1 MTPEDRALL
10 VGELTSVLRE
20 RRAENILSP
29 EELAWVKNAIKA
41 QNDMEKLR
49 KAIIEKTLAGLI
61 WAAIIGVAYLFVDF
75 LRNHGLKI

>member
-10 VGELTSVLRE
+10 VTELTDVLRE

>member
-10 VGELTSVLRE
+10 VSEFSSVLRE

-61 WAAIIGVAYLFVDF
+61 WAAILGVAYLFVDF

>member
-10 VGELTSVLRE
+10 VTELTDALRE
-20 RRAENILSP
+20 RRSDNILSA

-41 QNDMEKLR
+41 QNDMERLR

-61 WAAIIGVAYLFVDF
+61 WAAIIGVAYMFVDF

>member
-41 QNDMEKLR
+41 QNDMERLR
-49 KAIIEKTLAGLI
+49 KAIIEKTLAGLV

>member
-41 QNDMEKLR
+41 QNDMERLR
-49 KAIIEKTLAGLI
+49 KAIIEKTLAGLV

-75 LRNHGLKI
+75 LRNHGLKL

>member
-1 MTPEDRALL
+1 MTPEDRSLLISDLL
-10 VGELTSVLRE
+10 VALKSSDTCLDRE
-20 RRAENILSP
+20 EQQ
-29 EELAWVKNAIKA
+29 WVRNAIKA

-61 WAAIIGVAYLFVDF
+61 WAAILGVVYLFVDF